1 MDLIYLDENLRE
13 QGVIKNA
20 SFSSEIGTNYDF
32 MLTVP
37 KTDYAKLGGKFIYP
51 QGAFEFGGKIIT
63 CDVDSSN
70 DFVTFNGVTWLGFLG
85 MSKILWLQYD
95 QEELS
100 LDAHIDRVLA
110 YVRMQGIMIPNTG
123 VTMESPPSNPDF
135 DNHELSILEIIL
147 DLFSQAGV
155 LPAVKAVYSGSS
167 MAIEIG
173 AKEPEHYDPSTY
185 SDTALPVSVIKQYQ
199 PVTYIGISC
208 VDNDLVLPIKQ
219 AYLGSDGIWHLGQRG
234 CYTGFNT
241 LYASVM
247 VDYDS
252 YQNPDWAQIAKD
264 LQRKDSASVNSTGKL
279 FPDVGDLVTGRD
291 ETTGVEVTES
301 VTSKTL
307 DWTNGVPI
315 FAFET

>member
-20 SFSSEIGTNYDF
+20 SFSSEVGTNYDF

-37 KTDYAKLGGKFIYP
+37 KTDYEKLGGKFVYP
-51 QGAFEFGGKIIT
+51 QGSFEFGGKIIT
-63 CDVDSSN
+63 CDVSSDN

-85 MSKILWLQYD
+85 MSKILRLQYD
-95 QEELS
+95 PDELR
-100 LDAHIDRVLA
+100 LDAHIGLILGYA
-110 YVRMQGIMIPNTG
+110 RMEGVYIPNTG
-123 VTMESPPSNPDF
+123 IEMENPPSNPVF
-135 DNHELSILEIIL
+135 DNKELSLLDILL
-147 DLFSQAGV
+147 DLYNQAGF
-155 LPAVKAVYSGSS
+155 LPVVKAVYSGSS
-167 MAIEIG
+167 MMIEIG

-199 PVTYIGISC
+199 PVTYIGILC
-208 VDNDLVLPIKQ
+208 TTEGVLPIKQ
-219 AYLGSDGIWHLGQRG
+219 AYLGSDGEWHAGQVG
-234 CYTGFNT
+234 YYAGFD
-241 LYASVM
+241 SVYSSAV
-247 VDYDS
+247 VDYETWQS
-252 YQNPDWAQIAKD
+252 PDWAQIAKD

-291 ETTGVEVTES
+291 ETTGVEVTEA